1 MSKIEAN
8 NGVITQINVFT
19 VEPEKADKLIALLI
33 EAANSVKDVPGWISA
48 NLHCSLDKTQ
58 VVNYAQCASF
68 EAWEQVMKKLEEG
81 DFFNRNKKLGVAH
94 PKLYEVVYTLE
105 S

>member
-33 EAANSVKDVPGWISA
+33 EAANSVKDVPGPA
-48 NLHCSLDKTQ
+48 
-58 VVNYAQCASF
+58 
-68 EAWEQVMKKLEEG
+68 
-81 DFFNRNKKLGVAH
+81 LG
-94 PKLYEVVYTLE
+94 
-105 S
+105 